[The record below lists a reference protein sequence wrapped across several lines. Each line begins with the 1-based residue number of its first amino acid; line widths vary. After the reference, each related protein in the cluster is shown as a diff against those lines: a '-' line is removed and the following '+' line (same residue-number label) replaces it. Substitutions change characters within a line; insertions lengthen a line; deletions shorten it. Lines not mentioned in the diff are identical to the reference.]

1 MTSFAQQTLAG
12 LRLLL
17 VLTLVLGLAYPGAV
31 WAVGRLV
38 PDRADGSLVRL
49 DGEVVGSALLGQV
62 PPEGEGW
69 FVPRPSAA
77 GDGYDP
83 LASGAGNLGPENEE
97 LFATVQERIDAV
109 AAREG
114 VDASAVPPD
123 AVTASASGLDPH
135 VSAAYAELQVP
146 RVARERGLDEAEVRA
161 LVADATTGR
170 SLGFLGEP
178 GVSVLGL
185 NLALA
190 ERGDAGEAGGGAGA
204 TG

>member
-1 MTSFAQQTLAG
+1 MTTFAQQTLAG

-17 VLTLVLGLAYPGAV
+17 VLTLVLGLAYPGVV
-31 WAVGRLV
+31 WAAGRLV

-62 PPEGEGW
+62 PPAGEGW

-97 LFATVQERIDAV
+97 LLATVQERIEAV

-135 VSAAYAELQVP
+135 VSPAYAELQVP
-146 RVARERGLDEAEVRA
+146 RVARERGLDESQVRD
-161 LVADATTGR
+161 LVAYATTGR

-178 GVSVLGL
+178 GVAVLEL

-190 ERGDAGEAGGGAGA
+190 EPEDRGGAGA

>member
-1 MTSFAQQTLAG
+1 MTTFVQQTLAG

-31 WAVGRLV
+31 WAAGRLV
-38 PDRADGSLVRL
+38 PDRADGSLVRV
-49 DGEVVGSALLGQV
+49 DGEVVGSALLGQTF
-62 PPEGEGW
+62 PDERW

-83 LASGAGNLGPENEE
+83 LASGASNLGPENTV
-97 LFATVQERIDAV
+97 LLATVQQRIDEV
-109 AAREG
+109 AEREG
-114 VDASAVPPD
+114 VAAQDVPPD

-135 VSAAYAELQVP
+135 ISPAYAELQVP

-161 LVADATTGR
+161 LVAGATRGR

-178 GVSVLGL
+178 VVAVVELNVS
-185 NLALA
+185 LADL
-190 ERGDAGEAGGGAGA
+190 
-204 TG
+204 